1 MTKLQFLIPSL
12 IFATAIG
19 CSDSSNRRSSVIAPE
34 VPPQVTDVA
43 AFNATLH
50 RTEGGIPHII
60 AEDWGSIGYGTGYA
74 AAQDH
79 FCTQSRN
86 LLKFRGQLAQHLGP
100 DDGNLDSDVFFA
112 LLEKLGI
119 YDEVIDPEFD
129 ALFAGYA
136 AGFNRHLRE
145 MGIDNISDPACRGA
159 AWVQT
164 MTAEDVRRFHLTPAF
179 LPNFARF
186 IVPAIPPVTVAATE
200 SDPVSP
206 VDQVL
211 GKEPLPAPHFMTEPE
226 KIQLAALANSA
237 INPYDKGS
245 NGIAIGGELS
255 EDGYGLLYTNPHLD
269 WVNFDFRMYGMHQ
282 IIPRLSNMLGATQ
295 AQRAHVGF
303 GTNGNVVWTNTVST
317 SLAFMFYRLDLVPGD
332 PLAYIFDGENRAMET
347 IDVTVNTL
355 DESGNVSE
363 FNRTFYRSHLGLMMG
378 GQFPWAETFA
388 FSLRIA
394 NEGARGFQGGA
405 MAMARST
412 NVRELKA
419 AINTYQST
427 PGINT
432 IAADSSGEVLYGDL
446 GPVVNFT
453 DEQLAEC
460 NFTGPV
466 FYGRSSDC
474 EWNTDEDSAVP
485 GLLGA
490 SKQASLFRTDYVT
503 NSNDSFWLANPAQP
517 ITGIPLI
524 HGDTGTERSM
534 RTRSGLYMVEA
545 RQNGTDGLPGNMFDL
560 ESLIDRSLSNLS
572 VSGMLLRD
580 DLVTLCDNNSS
591 VDLGGETIDISAACP
606 VLADWDLSAN
616 LDSRGEHLFREFMR
630 ALGGSSTLPAA
641 INPRVPFDVN
651 DPVNTPAGM
660 DNSDNPVALTA
671 LATAVKLLNDAGI
684 ALDARLGDIQ
694 GVTRNT
700 TRIPLHGGE
709 QFEGILNKMSYRLE
723 DGEYSVGTASGASWV
738 MATKVAGDATQVKG
752 LTAYSQSSDPTS
764 DNYFNL
770 TEQFSAKNLVD
781 IPFLQEDVEAAALQ
795 TDQLS
800 VGTSDCADEG
810 WQDFASENF
819 SSEEA
824 CRESFQAIYD
834 NRVTGFSS

>member
-1 MTKLQFLIPSL
+1 MYKLQFLILSL
-12 IFATAIG
+12 ILLATIG
-19 CSDSSNRRSSVIAPE
+19 CSDSSNRRSTVVTPPAQPE
-34 VPPQVTDVA
+34 PADVT

-50 RTEGGIPHII
+50 RTEGGIPHIV

-79 FCTQSRN
+79 FCAQSRN
-86 LLKFRGQLAQHLGP
+86 LLKFRGQLAQFLGP

-112 LLEKLGI
+112 LLEELGI
-119 YDEVIDPEFD
+119 YNEVIDPEFE

-136 AGFNRHLRE
+136 AGFNRYLSE
-145 MGIDNISDPACRGA
+145 TGIDSISDPTCQGA
-159 AWVQT
+159 EWVQA
-164 MTAEDVRRFHLTPAF
+164 MTADDVRRFHLTPAF

-186 IVPAIPPVTVAATE
+186 IVPAVPPVTVAAAE
-200 SDPVSP
+200 LRSDLKNENA
-206 VDQVL
+206 VDN
-211 GKEPLPAPHFMTEPE
+211 EPALPKLMTEPE

-255 EDGYGLLYTNPHLD
+255 ADGSGLLYTNPHLD
-269 WVNFDFRMYGMHQ
+269 WQNFDFRMYGMHQ
-282 IIPRLSNMLGATQ
+282 IIPGLSNMLGANQ

-303 GTNGNVVWTNTVST
+303 GTNGNVAWTNTVST
-317 SLAFMFYRLDLVPGD
+317 SQAFMFYRLDLVPGN
-332 PLAYIFDGENRAMET
+332 PLAYIFNGEVRDMEAL
-347 IDVTVNTL
+347 DVTVNTL
-355 DESGNVSE
+355 DESGNVIE
-363 FNRTFYRSHLGLMMG
+363 FQRTFYRSHLGLMMG

-405 MAMARST
+405 MAMARAT

-490 SKQASLFRTDYVT
+490 SKQASLFRRDYVT
-503 NSNDSFWLANPAQP
+503 NSNDSYWLANPAEP

-524 HGDTGTERSM
+524 HGDINTERSM
-534 RTRSGLYMVEA
+534 RTRAGLYMIEA
-545 RQNGTDGLPGNMFDL
+545 RRNGSDGLPGNRFDL
-560 ESLIDRSLSNLS
+560 DNLIERSLSNLS

-580 DLVTLCDNNSS
+580 DLVTLCDDNSWVELNGQS
-591 VDLGGETIDISAACP
+591 IDIRPACP
-606 VLADWDLSAN
+606 VLRNWDLSAN

-641 INPRVPFDVN
+641 LNPKIPFDIS

-660 DNSDNPVALTA
+660 NSEDNPAALTA
-671 LATAVKLLNDAGI
+671 LASAVELLTEAGI
-684 ALDARLGDIQ
+684 PLDARLGDIQ
-694 GVTRNT
+694 GITRNA

-709 QFEGILNKMSYRLE
+709 QFEGILNKMSYIL
-723 DGEYSVGTASGASWV
+723 DNGEYSVGTASGASWV

-752 LTAYSQSSDPTS
+752 LTAYSQSSDSTS
-764 DNYFNL
+764 ENFFNL

-781 IPFLQEDVEAAALQ
+781 IPFLLEDVEAAALT
-795 TDQLS
+795 TDELS
-800 VGTSDCADEG
+800 VGTSDCSDGG
-810 WQDFASENF
+810 WQSFTVEGF

-824 CRESFQAIYD
+824 CRESFQNIYD
-834 NRVTGFSS
+834 NRVTGFSR

>member
-1 MTKLQFLIPSL
+1 MSKLQVLTTSL
-12 IFATAIG
+12 ILAATIA
-19 CSDSSNRRSSVIAPE
+19 CSDSSDRRSAIVATPE
-34 VPPQVTDVA
+34 QPEVTDVTS
-43 AFNATLH
+43 FNATLH
-50 RTEGGIPHII
+50 RTEGGIPHIV
-60 AEDWGSIGYGTGYA
+60 AEDWGSIGYGTGYG

-79 FCTQSRN
+79 FCAQSRN
-86 LLKFRGQLAQHLGP
+86 LLKFRGQLAQFLGP
-100 DDGNLDSDVFFA
+100 EDGNLDSDVFFA

-119 YDEVIDPEFD
+119 YDKVIGPEFD

-136 AGFNRHLRE
+136 AGFNRYLGE
-145 MGIDNISDPACRGA
+145 TGIDNIGDPACQGA
-159 AWVQT
+159 EWVQA
-164 MTAEDVRRFHLTPAF
+164 MTAADVRRFHLTPAF

-186 IVPAIPPVTVAATE
+186 IVPAVPPATIAATKSN
-200 SDPVSP
+200 SDPLNKKTIHNQRTHP
-206 VDQVL
+206 
-211 GKEPLPAPHFMTEPE
+211 PLMTEPE
-226 KIQLAALANSA
+226 KTQLAALANSA

-255 EDGYGLLYTNPHLD
+255 EDGNGLLYTNPHLD
-269 WVNFDFRMYGMHQ
+269 WTNFDFRMYGMHQ
-282 IIPRLSNMLGATQ
+282 IIPGLINMLGANQ

-317 SLAFMFYRLDLVPGD
+317 SQAFMFYRLDLVPGN
-332 PLAYIFDGENRAMET
+332 PLAYIFDGENREMEA
-347 IDVTVNTL
+347 IEVTVNTL
-355 DESGNVSE
+355 DESGNVTE

-412 NVRELKA
+412 NVRELKS
-419 AINTYQST
+419 AINSYQNT

-446 GPVVNFT
+446 GPVVNYT

-490 SKQASLFRTDYVT
+490 SKQASLFRRDYVT
-503 NSNDSFWLANPAQP
+503 NSNDSFWLANPEEP

-534 RTRSGLYMVEA
+534 RTRAGLYMVEA
-545 RQNGTDGLPGNMFDL
+545 RRNGTDGLPGNRFDL
-560 ESLIDRSLSNLS
+560 ESLIDRSLSNFS

-580 DLVTLCDNNSS
+580 DLVSLCDSNPS
-591 VDLGGETIDISAACP
+591 VDLDGESIDISPACP
-606 VLADWDLSAN
+606 VLRDWDLSAN
-616 LDSRGEHLFREFMR
+616 LDSRGEHLFREFLR
-630 ALGGSSTLPAA
+630 ALGGSSTVPAA
-641 INPRVPFDVN
+641 LNPKVPFDISN
-651 DPVNTPAGM
+651 PVNTPSGM
-660 DNSDNPVALTA
+660 DSEDNPAALTA
-671 LATAVKLLNDAGI
+671 LASAVKLLTDAGI

-694 GVTRNT
+694 GITRNA

-709 QFEGILNKMSYRLE
+709 QFEGILNKMSYKLE
-723 DGEYSVGTASGASWV
+723 DGQYSVGSASGASWV
-738 MATKVAGDATQVKG
+738 MATKVAGDETQVKG

-764 DNYFNL
+764 ENFFNL

-781 IPFLQEDVEAAALQ
+781 IPFLLEDVEAAALQ
-795 TDQLS
+795 TDELS
-800 VGTSDCADEG
+800 VGTSNCADDG
-810 WQDFASENF
+810 WQNFAGEDFA
-819 SSEEA
+819 SEEA
-824 CRESFQAIYD
+824 CRENFQSIYD